1 MNREVRVVLA
11 KTWITNLVME
21 FINENLS
28 DEEDVEIKNILYD
41 LLEKLHSLKI

>member
-21 FINENLS
+21 FINENLQ
-28 DEEDVEIKNILYD
+28 DEDDVEIKNILYS